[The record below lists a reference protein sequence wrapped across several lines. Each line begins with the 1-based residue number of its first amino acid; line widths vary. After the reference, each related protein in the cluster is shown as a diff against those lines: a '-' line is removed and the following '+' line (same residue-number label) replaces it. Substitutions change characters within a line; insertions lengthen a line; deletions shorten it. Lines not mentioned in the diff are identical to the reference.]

1 MHCTSG
7 NREAIHI
14 QEFLLALKE
23 LTVRMI
29 KTIQDGKETRG
40 QGD

>member
-1 MHCTSG
+1 MLCTRG

-23 LTVRMI
+23 LTVQLI
-29 KTIQDGKETRG
+29 KTIQDGKEIRG

>member
-1 MHCTSG
+1 MLCTSG

-23 LTVRMI
+23 LAVQLI
-29 KTIQDGKETRG
+29 KTIQDGKETIG